1 MSPSRMVVGS
11 WIFLVVCLPVASVA
25 TEAKTR
31 PVGGDTAGCFWTA
44 GAAVGLGSFAP
55 SDRELEPN
63 MGDVGDLFEEAGAGG
78 PIPPCSVGPKP
89 HVGEVFVLVVVVEA
103 PKPKRSGVRKD
114 GILLVSRVDCPVV
127 EGVASVAI
135 AVVETVCREVWG
147 TTQFYTHKAGTR
159 TDNVRLRKVV
169 KRRRE

>member
-1 MSPSRMVVGS
+1 MSPSRMVAGS

-25 TEAKTR
+25 TKAKTR
-31 PVGGDTAGCFWTA
+31 PVGGDTAGSFWTA
-44 GAAVGLGSFAP
+44 GAVAVGLGSFAP
-55 SDRELEPN
+55 SDRELESN
-63 MGDVGDLFEEAGAGG
+63 TGDVGDLFEEAGAGG

-89 HVGEVFVLVVVVEA
+89 QVGEVFVLVVVEE
-103 PKPKRSGVRKD
+103 PKPKRGGVRKE

-135 AVVETVCREVWG
+135 AVVGTVCRWVWG
-147 TTQFYTHKAGTR
+147 TTYFYTCRAGTR

-169 KRRRE
+169 KRRE